1 MKGIDIVREHLQ
13 PAELFAQ
20 LAEEATEL
28 AKAALKMRRAITD
41 VNPTPITEA
50 EAYGNLIEE
59 LADVRG
65 CLMALEIGTDS
76 ATAQSI
82 RSITEVKMERWATRL
97 TEGATT

>member
-1 MKGIDIVREHLQ
+1 MKGIDIVRAHLQ
-13 PAELFAQ
+13 PAELYAQ

-41 VNPTPITEA
+41 MNPTPVTEA

-59 LADVRG
+59 VADVRG

-76 ATAQSI
+76 GTIQSI
-82 RSITEVKMERWATRL
+82 ASISEIKMARWATRL
-97 TEGATT
+97 TEGAAT

>member
-13 PAELFAQ
+13 PAELYAQ

-28 AKAALKMRRAITD
+28 AKAALKMRRAITE

-65 CLMALEIGTDS
+65 CLMALGIGVDS
-76 ATAQSI
+76 ATT
-82 RSITEVKMERWATRL
+82 RSIASISEVKMARWATRL
-97 TEGATT
+97 TEGASA

>member
-1 MKGIDIVREHLQ
+1 MTSIDIVRERLQ
-13 PAELFAQ
+13 PAELYAG

-41 VNPTPITEA
+41 MNPTPVTEA

-59 LADVRG
+59 LADVRNY
-65 CLMALEIGTDS
+65 LLSLDIGPDS
-76 ATAQSI
+76 IIAKSI
-82 RSITEVKMERWATRL
+82 RAISEVKMERWATRL